1 MPRIKKK
8 VTSVASIAKE
18 VAKIHGVTAT
28 SAKPIIQ
35 SAVEIMTKQLFE
47 TGYLRLPGFANINIA
62 VIMSKKGKVGI
73 RCAFR
78 PCTSFKIKRDAILTD
93 PTRIDFVNYLL
104 ERDELM
110 LHRSEQRRV
119 ARRAYRAEQHP
130 SVRLAR
136 QQAHAA
142 SIKELT
148 GVDVQPESI
157 PVEHVIRGTDYI
169 PPLPD
174 SYTEIRDLI
183 AKAGVFPLE
192 KLHRCSHLTTC
203 TPSPTLPD
211 DSAHA

>member
-8 VTSVASIAKE
+8 VTSVTSIAKE
-18 VAKIHGVTAT
+18 VAKVHGITVT
-28 SAKPIIQ
+28 SAKPIVQ
-35 SAVEIMTKQLFE
+35 SAIEVMTKQLFE
-47 TGYLRLPGFANINIA
+47 TGYLRLPGFANINIG
-62 VIMSKKGKVGI
+62 VGMSKKGKISV

-78 PCTSFKIKRDAILTD
+78 PCTAFKIKRDAILTD
-93 PTRIDFVNYLL
+93 PTRLEFVNYLL
-104 ERDELM
+104 ERDELL

-119 ARRAYRAEQHP
+119 ARRVYRAEQHP
-130 SVRLAR
+130 TVRLLR

-148 GVDVQPESI
+148 GVDVPPESI

-183 AKAGVFPLE
+183 AKNGVFPLE
-192 KLHRCSHLTTC
+192 KLHRCSHLTTG
-203 TPSPTLPD
+203 TPVPTPPS
-211 DSAHA
+211 DSVDA